1 MTMHSKGTPVFRM
14 AKGGDVTKMTRL
26 ELEEYITKNYL
37 PTISSAEFTYS
48 FTETGFS
55 YDLLGNRELNESKL
69 MNYYKNQSDFTQ
81 ISLAENSQYRIN
93 DWDMVEIIQ
102 DPETDELIE
111 ERELEMINSDN
122 TYNFSYLGLI
132 DLNWRVYYDEIAE
145 KYFYVIHPHLGGDIR
160 GNYGEA
166 LILSGEDK
174 DDLFYRYYNEFIG
187 GLATISISF
196 TDGSQLIFDS
206 EQDSDVFRFYF
217 VEENST
223 INGKIAQKFVDDFN
237 KFTMP
242 SGDEFLIQVIEEY
255 KMSKNE
261 KFIRGGSV
269 EETPSAYIEIL
280 GYGEGQWFDLSNYDS
295 GEEFMDA
302 IQEFMN
308 ELNEVDGANR
318 EEYRVADFEG
328 FGNSEYYE
336 YMGESEFD
344 NIIQGFK
351 EFESYDF
358 PVNVVE
364 EYRSDMGLNDYSD
377 TLQSMDNSYLGKY
390 DSYDDYGYDLVKD
403 GTYKVTAYDIY
414 LTDTDKRVVAGD
426 ETDYRIGEMDF
437 DELLDIA
444 ENTKNKYENQKEN
457 LENSI
462 EELNESISDL
472 ESLIEASDEEEENLL
487 EQIGELQEKI
497 EELEY
502 SLNDLEDDYFDEARN
517 EAYEIIYDEIT
528 YRLENDLIGYL
539 EELGYE
545 DFSEIN
551 WVSVNYEKIGEE
563 FANDTLVIDYDGE
576 LYMFSNYGNGGK
588 VLKTK
593 SAKMPFYLVEE
604 TNNKIVSG
612 FNTKDEAIKTK
623 SELVRGYRGL
633 KFNVYTLDALESRKN
648 LNVLNKSEYISL
660 KDLDSAS
667 KVALNPSPLNVA
679 KYKTKSGLKKG
690 ASFLKQQWQE
700 ADFGDGKGGA
710 KFDNGGLAND
720 RFNEVRKRY
729 DMIDLSVKMKI
740 ASVLGIDEA
749 MKYLSR
755 YENYAISPY
764 DLLTRAVYKDF
775 ISVDE
780 IDENLLN
787 EAKYE
792 SESVEESY
800 AGTGEG
806 IGSSD
811 INAFIVSMLRGAG
824 YKIEVINNSYERMD
838 RYEKEQEKLQQEQE
852 KLRSE
857 QLQQEKEKLQQEQ
870 EKLQQEQ
877 EKLKAEQEK
886 LKAEQL
892 QQEQEEREIDSYK
905 IIVTPAKKY
914 IISDANGM
922 LIKQDEQT
930 KTFDTREEAKEFV
943 RNNLGDL
950 KANVGLILMATEKL
964 QQQQQAQQQAQAQ
977 AQQQA
982 QQQAIENQKKQD
994 EEIQKEST
1002 STEIIDTKINVPK
1015 MADGGLLS
1023 FETCVDMFVERL
1035 NKFQKVIAVFTNEGK
1050 LVIMFESEVLV
1061 DTLDVIADFI
1071 NLTPCKHVFSDE
1083 LDFDAYKSKRA
1094 ISIPILTDYREIE
1107 LMEQGGELWIQEAVK
1122 EMKEKGTE
1130 GAFTKQA
1137 KREGMD
1143 TISFA
1148 KKVINNP
1155 DKYADRTFKRA
1166 MFVKNTNPEKF
1177 K

>member
-1 MTMHSKGTPVFRM
+1 
-14 AKGGDVTKMTRL
+14 
-26 ELEEYITKNYL
+26 
-37 PTISSAEFTYS
+37 
-48 FTETGFS
+48 
-55 YDLLGNRELNESKL
+55 
-69 MNYYKNQSDFTQ
+69 
-81 ISLAENSQYRIN
+81 
-93 DWDMVEIIQ
+93 
-102 DPETDELIE
+102 
-111 ERELEMINSDN
+111 
-122 TYNFSYLGLI
+122 
-132 DLNWRVYYDEIAE
+132 
-145 KYFYVIHPHLGGDIR
+145 
-160 GNYGEA
+160 
-166 LILSGEDK
+166 
-174 DDLFYRYYNEFIG
+174 
-187 GLATISISF
+187 
-196 TDGSQLIFDS
+196 
-206 EQDSDVFRFYF
+206 
-217 VEENST
+217 
-223 INGKIAQKFVDDFN
+223 
-237 KFTMP
+237 
-242 SGDEFLIQVIEEY
+242 
-255 KMSKNE
+255 
-261 KFIRGGSV
+261 
-269 EETPSAYIEIL
+269 
-280 GYGEGQWFDLSNYDS
+280 
-295 GEEFMDA
+295 
-302 IQEFMN
+302 
-308 ELNEVDGANR
+308 
-318 EEYRVADFEG
+318 
-328 FGNSEYYE
+328 
-336 YMGESEFD
+336 
-344 NIIQGFK
+344 
-351 EFESYDF
+351 
-358 PVNVVE
+358 
-364 EYRSDMGLNDYSD
+364 
-377 TLQSMDNSYLGKY
+377 
-390 DSYDDYGYDLVKD
+390 
-403 GTYKVTAYDIY
+403 
-414 LTDTDKRVVAGD
+414 
-426 ETDYRIGEMDF
+426 
-437 DELLDIA
+437 
-444 ENTKNKYENQKEN
+444 
-457 LENSI
+457 
-462 EELNESISDL
+462 
-472 ESLIEASDEEEENLL
+472 
-487 EQIGELQEKI
+487 
-497 EELEY
+497 
-502 SLNDLEDDYFDEARN
+502 
-517 EAYEIIYDEIT
+517 
-528 YRLENDLIGYL
+528 
-539 EELGYE
+539 
-545 DFSEIN
+545 
-551 WVSVNYEKIGEE
+551 
-563 FANDTLVIDYDGE
+563 
-576 LYMFSNYGNGGK
+576 
-588 VLKTK
+588 
-593 SAKMPFYLVEE
+593 
-604 TNNKIVSG
+604 
-612 FNTKDEAIKTK
+612 
-623 SELVRGYRGL
+623 
-633 KFNVYTLDALESRKN
+633 
-648 LNVLNKSEYISL
+648 
-660 KDLDSAS
+660 
-667 KVALNPSPLNVA
+667 
-679 KYKTKSGLKKG
+679 
-690 ASFLKQQWQE
+690 
-700 ADFGDGKGGA
+700 
-710 KFDNGGLAND
+710 
-720 RFNEVRKRY
+720 
-729 DMIDLSVKMKI
+729 MIDLSVKMKI

-806 IGSSD
+806 IGGSD

-824 YKIEVINNSYERMD
+824 YEMGVEKGYYVRMD
-838 RYEKEQEKLQQEQE
+838 KYKKEQEKLQQEQE

-870 EKLQQEQ
+870 EKLRSEQLEQEQ
-877 EKLKAEQEK
+877 
-886 LKAEQL
+886 
-892 QQEQEEREIDSYK
+892 ISSYK

-950 KANVGLILMATEKL
+950 KANLGLILMATEKL